1 MFFYYRMKETSTPE
15 EKEILDAESESEAE
29 EQEPEEEEYS
39 VEKILDKRTLG
50 GKTEYFLKWKNYS
63 DEDNTWE
70 PEENLDCAELI
81 KEFEAQLLKRKDNKK
96 KKEQPAERSGSRKRT
111 LSNSTIASGASSD
124 AGTSKERRKVSPK
137 VKPPVPVNNVA
148 EKSDKI
154 ADKKDEEE
162 DEDED
167 VSEVECSDTSS
178 ANASATS
185 SIKKIPEKIIG
196 ATDSSGQLMFLLKW
210 QGIEEADLIPAK
222 EANTMCPQIV
232 IKFYEER
239 LTWHAPEN
247 KNGI

>member
-1 MFFYYRMKETSTPE
+1 
-15 EKEILDAESESEAE
+15 
-29 EQEPEEEEYS
+29 
-39 VEKILDKRTLG
+39 VEKILDKRTSG

-96 KKEQPAERSGSRKRT
+96 KKEQPAERSVSRKRT
-111 LSNSTIASGASSD
+111 LSNSTVASNASSD
-124 AGTSKERRKVSPK
+124 AGTSKERRKASPK
-137 VKPPVPVNNVA
+137 VKPVPVTSVA

-162 DEDED
+162 DEDDD
-167 VSEVECSDTSS
+167 VSELECSDTSS
-178 ANASATS
+178 AHASATG
-185 SIKKIPEKIIG
+185 IKKVPEKIIG

-247 KNGI
+247 KNGV